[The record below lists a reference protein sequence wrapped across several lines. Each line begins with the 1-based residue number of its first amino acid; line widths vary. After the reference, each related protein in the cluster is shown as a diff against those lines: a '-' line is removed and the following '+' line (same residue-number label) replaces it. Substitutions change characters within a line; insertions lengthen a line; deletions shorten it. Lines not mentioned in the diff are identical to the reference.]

1 MIRYTSEKQL
11 SIEEFKTPFHAKLL
25 ESNRWVQLS
34 KEFTPHPVFDPTLFV
49 DIRKRVG
56 HKMFDTLNADLI
68 KSVSEKK
75 DKRHNKKKKKDD
87 SDEPKNK
94 GKMQPMPL

>member
-1 MIRYTSEKQL
+1 
-11 SIEEFKTPFHAKLL
+11 
-25 ESNRWVQLS
+25 
-34 KEFTPHPVFDPTLFV
+34 V